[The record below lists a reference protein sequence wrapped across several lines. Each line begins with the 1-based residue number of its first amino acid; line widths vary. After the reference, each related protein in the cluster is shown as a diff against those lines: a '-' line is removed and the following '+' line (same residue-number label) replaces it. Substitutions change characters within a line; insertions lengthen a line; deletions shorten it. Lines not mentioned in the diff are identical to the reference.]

1 MNALAPSVPASVFL
15 TLCLCF
21 STALGN
27 TALDAALERQQ
38 FRYSATYGNDTK
50 VGELRIT
57 VQRLENDIEVTA
69 TLHVSNALAK
79 LFLKEY
85 SIRNRFEISLSGIL
99 LSSGEAR
106 RPGNPDVISS
116 YVVDRERG
124 TIRYANQDGIPIPAE
139 SVLDTSDFPIMLA
152 TSDLA
157 KLEGRDVLVASH
169 SKVSHYIY
177 KAPERDVVTVGGISY
192 DTWKITRSKRGETG
206 RQVTTWLTADARRIP
221 LLIVST
227 KRGADTVFRLLDPPE
242 PSER

>member
-1 MNALAPSVPASVFL
+1 MSAVIRSVPASVFL
-15 TLCLCF
+15 ALCLCF

-27 TALDAALERQQ
+27 AALDAALERQQ

-57 VQRLENDIEVTA
+57 VRRLENDIEVAA

-85 SIRNRFEISLSGIL
+85 SIRNRFEISSGGIL

-106 RPGNPDVISS
+106 TPGNPDVTSS

-124 TIRYANQDGIPIPAE
+124 TIRYAGQDRIPVPAE

-169 SKVSHYIY
+169 NKISRYTY
-177 KAPERDVVTVGGISY
+177 QAPEREVITVGGTSY

-206 RQVTTWLTADARRIP
+206 RRVTTWLTADARRIP

-227 KRGADTVFRLLDPPE
+227 KRGTDTVFQLLDPPG
-242 PSER
+242 PAAQ